1 MNKVSKQ
8 DKIGQWLD
16 DVSVGSIICSYD
28 LGSAMDITYRQ
39 AAHAISQRSDFIR
52 LNTGGNRAKWEKI
65 TATIRD
71 EA

>member
-16 DVSVGSIICSYD
+16 DVAVGSIICSYD
-28 LGSAMDITYRQ
+28 LGSAMDITHRQ

-71 EA
+71 KA